1 MNVFFQEVG
10 TESILFNPKREE
22 ELFYVPNV
30 GEDVN
35 IEGTWYT
42 VVERNWYL
50 KHLDIIDD
58 NSITLWMKKI
68 DPQPSPPPQK

>member
-1 MNVFFQEVG
+1 MNVFFQEVR
-10 TESILFNPKREE
+10 TEDVLFNPREE
-22 ELFYVPNV
+22 LLYIPNV

-58 NSITLWMKKI
+58 NSITLWMRKI
-68 DPQPSPPPQK
+68 DPQPFPPPQK

>member
-10 TESILFNPKREE
+10 TEDVLFNPREE
-22 ELFYVPNV
+22 LLYIPNV
-30 GEDVN
+30 GEDVY

-42 VVERNWYL
+42 VVERNLYL

-58 NSITLWMKKI
+58 NSITLWMKKL
-68 DPQPSPPPQK
+68 DPQQSPPPQK